1 MRFYND
7 STCMEKLRP
16 EMLVTLA
23 AGCTSFAV
31 KNKTTGAEMRFDNL
45 PGSILSIRVDNENQV
60 VTEEVSGYDLYEHFN
75 FVFLE
80 LEPGDNELV
89 FTGTGSVT
97 ISGRYLYNVGA

>member
-1 MRFYND
+1 
-7 STCMEKLRP
+7 
-16 EMLVTLA
+16 MLVTLA